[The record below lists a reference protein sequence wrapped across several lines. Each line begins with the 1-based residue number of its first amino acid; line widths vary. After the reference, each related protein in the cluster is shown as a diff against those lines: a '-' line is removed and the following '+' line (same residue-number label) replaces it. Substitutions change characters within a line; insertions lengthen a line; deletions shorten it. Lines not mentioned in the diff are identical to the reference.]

1 MSHVP
6 VDPTKPPDPVL
17 VSRRRPDTVTLAG
30 VLMMAGAILGFLH
43 AVLVMAASGAAA
55 SDFRARAALTTA
67 TPQQIDDIAVALAT
81 WSMTAGV
88 TGLVLSVVMVVLA
101 VRVLRGSRAARF
113 ASLTLVAASILCGL
127 GWSSFTVLGGTNLR
141 PAGMD
146 ERTGR
151 GIADALGFSTSG
163 LSTYIGG
170 GLTCLQVLGYI
181 AVLGLLLWPASSAY
195 FRRSRTTH

>member
-67 TPQQIDDIAVALAT
+67 TPQQIDDIAVGLAT

-113 ASLTLVAASILCGL
+113 ASLTALAASILFGF
-127 GWSSFTVLGGTNLR
+127 GWSAVTV
-141 PAGMD
+141 
-146 ERTGR
+146 
-151 GIADALGFSTSG
+151 
-163 LSTYIGG
+163 
-170 GLTCLQVLGYI
+170 
-181 AVLGLLLWPASSAY
+181 
-195 FRRSRTTH
+195 